1 MLIGGLMSPCP
12 GHAALERVEARPG
25 STSMSGGTGAT
36 DFQFGIHVSG
46 TLDQKIEQL
55 ERETRLLRFARDNFP
70 PLSEKITYAGTN
82 RPISQCLSDLSAP
95 LGKPIPMD
103 VGTIDF
109 LAKEFVFEKIPLI
122 DALKYL
128 AAFDNAVLDVSGDKL
143 VCQPL
148 RQALSLNE
156 LEFKALDLMSKKQFK
171 EVEKILANGLLDV
184 RKITDSDGRTL
195 LHLAAWF
202 DQPHILQRLI
212 ELGAKINAPDHAG
225 NTPLY
230 EAVRDGNPN
239 CVEVLLKN
247 GADVNI
253 PCNNNST
260 ALQTA
265 IYYGF
270 DDIANVLVSN
280 GASVDIFTASG
291 LGLVARVK
299 TMLDE
304 GVDYRQLQRDYIEK
318 HSSGGISI
326 SSLGDAYHTAPGSYL
341 TIHRV
346 SPLHW
351 AARGGS
357 VEVANLLVTRGESV
371 SELDSNGETPLF
383 WAVANGK
390 ATTAEFLIKSGANV
404 NATNF
409 FGATPLLVAARNAQA
424 PDLIKVLVSDGANV
438 NAKDRQGEN
447 ALHKIAHY
455 GCSEALVSEA
465 QALFSAGADIT
476 AKNEEGKTPLDVLL
490 GNSLR
495 NELLVDAFRAY
506 AEKKSNRQ

>member
-1 MLIGGLMSPCP
+1 
-12 GHAALERVEARPG
+12 
-25 STSMSGGTGAT
+25 
-36 DFQFGIHVSG
+36 
-46 TLDQKIEQL
+46 
-55 ERETRLLRFARDNFP
+55 
-70 PLSEKITYAGTN
+70 
-82 RPISQCLSDLSAP
+82 
-95 LGKPIPMD
+95 
-103 VGTIDF
+103 
-109 LAKEFVFEKIPLI
+109 
-122 DALKYL
+122 
-128 AAFDNAVLDVSGDKL
+128 
-143 VCQPL
+143 
-148 RQALSLNE
+148 LNE
-156 LEFKALDLMSKKQFK
+156 LEFKVLHLMSKKQFK

-202 DQPHILQRLI
+202 DQPDILQRLI
-212 ELGAKINAPDHAG
+212 ELGAKINAQDHVG
-225 NTPLY
+225 YTPLY

-280 GASVDIFTASG
+280 GAAIDIFTASG
-291 LGLVARVK
+291 LGLVPRVK
-299 TMLDE
+299 AMLDE

-318 HSSGGISI
+318 HSSGGVSI

-341 TIHRV
+341 TIHGV

-383 WAVANGK
+383 WAVANGR

-409 FGATPLLVAARNAQA
+409 AASTPLLVAARNAIA
-424 PDLIKVLVSDGANV
+424 PDLIKVLVSEGANV
-438 NAKDRQGEN
+438 NAKDRRGEN
-447 ALHKIAHY
+447 ALHKIAQY
-455 GCSEALVSEA
+455 GCSEALVPEA
-465 QALFSAGADIT
+465 QALFGAGADIT
-476 AKNEEGKTPLDVLL
+476 AKNEEGKTPMDILL
-490 GNSLR
+490 ANSLR
-495 NELLVDAFRAY
+495 NELLVAAFRAY
-506 AEKKSNRQ
+506 AEKVPTNNYGDPVKLK